1 VPALAAF
8 KPIEATTPGS
18 NFEETTPKIGKAFYF
33 GDGEVLGTSKNDP
46 RSREPVEFVMPFR
59 SVFYLRVIPTK
70 PLDRPLPMDML
81 LNNTGRYGAFGNGVG
96 NYIRENGHGI
106 AILNPAGN
114 TLNIDSLTQYFRN
127 GEIWGINADILRQGE
142 RGEQKWLLSM
152 SIERTIIESLNL
164 YFEFLRDVSKIG
176 PPYTVEV
183 GLHGVKGHLL
193 IISGATFS
201 SAGKGFENSFE
212 LRRVLHN
219 TELKTQDKFLL
230 EFFEMMY
237 DQTGHPRPHKL
248 YGFPP
253 DR

>member
-1 VPALAAF
+1 
-8 KPIEATTPGS
+8 
-18 NFEETTPKIGKAFYF
+18 
-33 GDGEVLGTSKNDP
+33 
-46 RSREPVEFVMPFR
+46 
-59 SVFYLRVIPTK
+59 
-70 PLDRPLPMDML
+70 MDML
-81 LNNTGRYGAFGNGVG
+81 FNNTARYGAFGNGVG
-96 NYIRENGHGI
+96 NYIRENEYGV

-114 TLNIDSLTQYFRN
+114 TTNIDSLTQYFRN

-142 RGEQKWLLSM
+142 RGEQRWLLSM

-164 YFEFLRDVSKIG
+164 YFEFMRDVSKIE

-183 GLHGVKGHLL
+183 GLHGVRGHLL
-193 IISGATFS
+193 IVSRTTLS
-201 SAGKGFENSFE
+201 SAGKVFENSFE

-219 TELKTQDKFLL
+219 TELKIQDKCLL
-230 EFFEMMY
+230 QFFEMMH